1 MGKFNDNSVKT
12 TLKQKIDNN
21 GNFKQLIPY
30 TLADSVIV
38 SDGDSPTYLD
48 DYLDELKNS
57 IPKTTNDITHNSDSG
72 SVELNVYLEELKK
85 LCS

>member
-1 MGKFNDNSVKT
+1 MAKFSVNSVKT

-38 SDGDSPTYLD
+38 ADGDSPTYLD
-48 DYLDELKNS
+48 DYLIELRSLINS
-57 IPKTTNDITHNSDSG
+57 GGGVSFYNN
-72 SVELNVYLEELKK
+72 
-85 LCS
+85 